1 MAQSQTVSQYK
12 KPLVYIG
19 SAIGII
25 AVWFGVGLALMAS
38 GVITTV
44 PTQDVQLMPADAYA
58 QYQKDVAASD
68 MWTMIWLA
76 GLGIV
81 GVVALFLTIQGIRA
95 FLKVRK

>member
-12 KPLVYIG
+12 KPLIYIG

-25 AVWFGVGLALMAS
+25 AAWFAIGLTLMAS
-38 GVITTV
+38 GVIMSV
-44 PTQDVQLMPADAYA
+44 PAQDVQLMPADVYT
-58 QYQKDVAASD
+58 QYQKDVASSD
-68 MWTMIWLA
+68 MWTMVWLA

-81 GVVALFLTIQGIRA
+81 GIVALVLTIKGIRA

>member
-1 MAQSQTVSQYK
+1 
-12 KPLVYIG
+12 
-19 SAIGII
+19 
-25 AVWFGVGLALMAS
+25 
-38 GVITTV
+38 
-44 PTQDVQLMPADAYA
+44 MPPNVYA

-81 GVVALFLTIQGIRA
+81 GIVALVLTVKGIRA